1 MSPIE
6 TIAKP
11 RRNRIS
17 VPIPREYSS
26 YSFQVI
32 LVPLESDSISST
44 HGAGSSKYTRKS
56 FVDALLAC
64 PRLEEGEELDI
75 SRDKS
80 DCGRSVDWA
89 KNALRSTP

>member
-17 VPIPREYSS
+17 VQIPREYSS

-32 LVPLESDSISST
+32 LVPLASDAIAST
-44 HGAGSSKYTRKS
+44 RGLVKPKRRKS

-64 PRLEEGEELDI
+64 PKLDEGEELDI

-80 DCGRSVDWA
+80 DCGRSVD
-89 KNALRSTP
+89 L

>member
-44 HGAGSSKYTRKS
+44 NGAGSSRYTRKS
-56 FVDALLAC
+56 FVDALLSC
-64 PRLEEGEELDI
+64 PRLDEGEELDI

-80 DCGRSVDWA
+80 DCGRSVD
-89 KNALRSTP
+89 L